1 MNITSVHS
9 YLTRCGKHLEE
20 QPQIGGVTI
29 QESSKVYTMLQ
40 ETFHKADEECDIPIC
55 FNPSSEGSQYNECR
69 NEIIELLTV
78 DDASGAEVGRKLAHR
93 LQVATTEKSGLGLL
107 FLVTGESE
115 LNGERKLLISRF
127 PADQGILAR
136 QDLDTLRVDL
146 VDDIFMKSAVS
157 YKAAL
162 YRGSS
167 FDSDFW
173 TGKAVD
179 KQIKYGARDVARYWI
194 RDFLSSDFETTSRAG
209 TKRLAVALRDAAS
222 KSEDLSV
229 KQEISA
235 AAALAV
241 NMEEEITNINGFCDD
256 LRFSDTTKE
265 AVKAQIQRDS
275 LRQDTFRF
283 DAEEFSKHLPYRSI
297 ELDNGATLTASADD
311 FEAAFQRQEA
321 PNESEEYVFRTQGKI
336 IDDRLKKR
344 K

>member
-1 MNITSVHS
+1 MNIASVHS

-20 QPQIGGVTI
+20 QPQIGGATI
-29 QESSKVYTMLQ
+29 PESSRVYTMLQ
-40 ETFHKADEECDIPIC
+40 EIFHKSDEECDIPIC
-55 FNPSSEGSQYNECR
+55 FNPSSEGTQDNECR

-78 DDASGAEVGRKLAHR
+78 DGESATEVGRKLAHR

-107 FLVTGESE
+107 FLVIGESE
-115 LNGERKLLISRF
+115 LNGERKLLVSRF

-136 QDLDTLRVDL
+136 QDSDTLTVDL
-146 VDDIFMKSAVS
+146 VEDVFLKSAFS

-222 KSEDLSV
+222 KTEDLSV
-229 KQEISA
+229 KQEISS
-235 AAALAV
+235 AAALAL
-241 NMEEEITNINGFCDD
+241 NMPGEVTDIDRFCDEF
-256 LRFSDTTKE
+256 RFSETTSE
-265 AVKAQIQRDS
+265 AVRAQIPRDS
-275 LRQDTFRF
+275 LRQSTFQF
-283 DAEEFSKHLPYRSI
+283 DVEEFSKHLPYRSI

-311 FEAAFQRQEA
+311 FNAAFQKQEA
-321 PNESEEYVFRTQGKI
+321 PNEQDEYVFKTQGKI
-336 IDDRLKKR
+336 IDDRLKRR